1 MGASPI
7 PTERTGYFH
16 PTKCEQPGGR
26 VQPSGGLCLQI
37 SRLTNVLPHSAL
49 DPIEAHRGRPQSQAA
64 ALRAEEAFIDRV
76 EDGHHKEQEKEHPEG
91 QDKQIGRQRSD
102 PDRTE
107 GEETDSRAIRYA
119 PLSRRPQEQGTSPD
133 AGDVPGNA
141 SQAETKFIRS
151 RHQQSMLY
159 SHG

>member
-7 PTERTGYFH
+7 PTERSGYFH
-16 PTKCEQPGGR
+16 PTKCEQPGDR
-26 VQPSGGLCLQI
+26 VQPPCGLCLQI
-37 SRLTNVLPHSAL
+37 SRLTNVLPHSSL

-107 GEETDSRAIRYA
+107 GEETDSRANRLKSHKICSSLKKTARTGNI
-119 PLSRRPQEQGTSPD
+119 SRIWRCSRQRL
-133 AGDVPGNA
+133 AG
-141 SQAETKFIRS
+141 
-151 RHQQSMLY
+151 
-159 SHG
+159 

>member
-7 PTERTGYFH
+7 PTERSGYFH
-16 PTKCEQPGGR
+16 PTKCKQPGDR
-26 VQPSGGLCLQI
+26 VQPPGGLCLQI

-76 EDGHHKEQEKEHPEG
+76 EDGHHKEQEKH
-91 QDKQIGRQRSD
+91 IGRQRSD